1 MSYMSGKC
9 FVDTNILIY
18 AYDSSSGSKHATAGA
33 LLDRLWQSGTGVL
46 STQVLQEFCVT
57 MQRNALRRPGLNDIR
72 AVIFAYLAWEVV
84 VNPPESVI
92 TALEIAARY
101 KISFWDALIVSAAEQ
116 AKAETLY
123 SEDLNAGQL
132 YGSVRVVNPFLA

>member
-1 MSYMSGKC
+1 MSGKC

-33 LLDRLWQSGTGVL
+33 LLDRLWQSGSGVL

-72 AVIFAYLAWEVV
+72 GVVFAYLAWEVV

-123 SEDLNAGQL
+123 SEDLNAGQM